1 MIMLI
6 FLVLFS
12 PYGHAGISIAS
23 EGNFKEELDISVEE
37 KPSQDEVI
45 LELITS
51 YSKVTSIEVVL
62 PTASRFEEKR
72 TLEINPASE
81 TVFNHENNSL
91 KIKKKEEGSISER
104 LVLSDLDE
112 GENTLEIRGYFE
124 DGTSETFDFA
134 FFVEERST
142 DKNDQSN
149 ELDEHTLEQLGPD
162 DSSSDEESSETDSDG
177 DNSDKVSDVTG
188 KEFSPTI
195 SEENSEQ
202 QSETKQYEETDSE
215 GEKPD
220 EAKDEVLEE
229 ESSSTKSEEDSKQQ
243 AEINQHD
250 EEESN
255 EDQDEPIFT
264 PMVGNLNVDI
274 DISPLNT
281 NVLAGNDAAY
291 KLVFKT
297 TGSITEYTNATITID
312 LPLSNEVK
320 FNQSLSDLR
329 IAGVEPTFD
338 SDNNQ
343 LVYQFDTLQAGQTYE
358 NIIKLTT
365 TNGLIANG
373 TELDVQASFEADQ
386 FDEVQ
391 DTATVVVDASTTI
404 SASKRYTEARGNDR
418 NIPIPNAQT
427 VWVMNVD
434 IPKNSTG
441 QNYLEPGSQITVVD
455 TLPNGLSYHS
465 MVDGPEPEQSGNVLT
480 WTFEAPSIEEQEAA
494 EDTLF
499 NTDLK
504 VVLRVGNNTVDQ
516 TLTNNVDVTAQFIGN
531 ENENTA
537 NANHSVTIADSDR
550 ATGEIR
556 GNVFIPGHIGP
567 IDDRGNIGSNTN
579 RDPNPLVYDD
589 ALLAFYHNISPLH
602 ESNEGDFRAY
612 TTVMEI
618 DENLVFK
625 EMRTG
630 GTAARFIYR
639 PTNQFPDGVPFVDPP
654 RFNIEADV
662 NGERLVLIENADIG
676 RIYSRSDLGIEA
688 DARVSAIYLNFTHAP
703 SGMGGA
709 HPTYYFEVEPG
720 YVGSV
725 TNEFDVFGIG
735 GQGTR
740 FGKDTNGRHYGSN
753 TIATPRSA
761 QIAPRPTNQPP
772 IATVDVELTN
782 HQGSYVDFGD
792 NRMRVNLN
800 TENSSTIAMSEPLEA
815 MVLLPPGVTISE
827 VPEAEFIDADG
838 RASGG
843 SHDIVSNNYNDT
855 GRQLVKFSWT
865 DRLLRPGNNV
875 ASEINILINEGA
887 ANVLTF
893 DVYGFSGDEVLT
905 VPSVDNPGITDTVLQ
920 TDSED
925 LNGNGTVDQLRLK
938 SGNEYYISGQ
948 YNIQTEKLV
957 RGELDDEFT
966 TFGRTV
972 PGGAIDYQLTLTNT
986 TGSTISTMTLMDV
999 LPSIGDLGITDNIDR
1014 GSQFTPQLTEAIQ
1027 LPSQW
1032 ADRVDVYYSTALTPE
1047 RDDLIRQTKYPDTTE
1062 QLSNPEGAQAPN
1074 WVLASEVDDWSSI
1087 HSFKIEL
1094 SDGVEWIDG
1103 EDIAITFS
1111 MMAPEAADV
1120 DSSVFD
1126 KTVNPTQRAAWNSFA
1141 IATDQGQP
1149 VEPARVGVYMDLDN
1163 SVQLT
1168 KQSEDGELLEGAE
1181 FTLFNEAGDE
1191 IATGLI
1197 TDENGILFIEDLLPG
1212 NYELVETQ
1220 APTGYVLDA
1229 TPIPF
1234 TIDLAVQEL
1243 IELTKENSPV
1253 PGSVELSKVGEDG
1266 ETLEGAVFSLFD
1278 SGDYELQTGLI
1289 TNEEGQ
1295 IVVED
1300 LVPGSYYF
1308 VETEAPFGYM
1318 LDDTPLP
1325 FEIDFNQEAQ
1335 VELTKENTLIPGAV
1349 ELTKEDEDG
1358 AILEGV
1364 EFELQDSDGNTIRE
1378 GLLTDDEGELF
1389 IDDLTP
1395 GSYQLVETA
1404 TLPGY
1409 ELDPTPIQFE
1419 IGLGQTTVTEVS
1431 FVNEFTPGSVG
1442 LTKVGESGDTL
1453 EGAVFSLFDSEDN
1466 ELQTGLTTNEEG
1478 RLVVEDLAPGSY
1490 YFVETE
1496 APFGY
1501 VLDDTPLAFEI
1512 DFNQEVQL
1520 ELTRENLLIPGAVE
1534 LTKVDEEGTV
1544 LEGVEFELQDAEGN
1558 VLREGLLTD
1567 EEGILFIDDLTPGS
1581 YQLVETATLPGY
1593 ELNPTPIAFEIG
1605 LGETTVGE
1613 LSFINEITPGSV
1625 SLTKVGQDGVVLEGA
1640 VFSLFDAEDNELQ
1653 TGLTTN
1659 EDGQIVVEDL
1669 APGTYY
1675 FVEIEAPFGY
1685 ELDATPLEFEIIFNQ
1700 ESQLELTKE
1709 NTVIPGAVE
1718 LTKEDEDG
1726 TVLEGVEFALQDSEG
1741 NVLQEGLLTDEDGT
1755 LFIDGLVP
1763 GNYQLVET
1771 ATLPGYVLDPTPI
1784 PFEITLGQTETVEL
1798 SFVNEFSPG
1807 SVSLT
1812 KVGETGET
1820 LEGAVFSLFDAE
1832 DNELQTG
1839 LTTDEDGTIVVGNL
1853 EPGNYYFVETEAPF
1867 GYELDDTPLEF
1878 EIVFNQ
1884 EAQLELTKE
1893 NTLIP
1898 GAIEL
1903 TKEDTDGT
1911 VLEGVE
1917 FELQDS
1923 EGNTLREGLLTN
1935 EEGKL
1940 LIDDLAPGNY
1950 QLIETA
1956 TLPGYELDPAPI
1968 VFEIGLGETT
1978 VGEFSFV
1985 NEFTP
1990 GSVGLTKVDEDGET
2004 LEGAVFSLFDAEDN
2018 ELQTGLTTDEEGRL
2032 VVEELAPGAY
2042 YFVETEAPFGYELD
2056 STPLEFEIV
2065 FNQEAQLEVTKE
2077 NVLILGSV
2085 ALAKENENGTGLE
2098 GVEFELQ
2105 DTEGNTLR
2113 EGLLTDENG
2122 VLLLDD
2128 LAPGSYQF
2136 VETATI
2142 PGYVLDPTPI
2152 SFEIEL
2158 GPTDIIELNFIN
2170 EFTLGSVGLTK
2181 VDEEG
2186 ETLEE
2191 AVFSLFDAED
2201 NELETGLTT
2210 NEEGRLVVEDLAP
2223 GTYYFV
2229 ETEAPFGYE
2238 LDSTPLE
2245 FEIVFN
2251 QEAQLELTKENT
2263 LIPGAIELTKENEDG
2278 TVIEGVEFELQDSE
2292 GITLREGLLTNEDGK
2307 LLIDD
2312 LDPGNYQLVETAT
2325 LPGYELDPTPIPIE
2339 IGLGETTI
2347 TKVSFINEFTQGSV
2361 ALTKVDEEG
2370 ETLEGAVFTLYDAE
2384 DNELQTGLTT
2394 DEEGRLIVE
2403 GLALGTYYFVET
2415 EAPVGYELDN
2425 TPLEFEIVF
2434 NQEAQL
2440 EVIKEN
2446 SASPGAVELTKV
2458 NEDGETLEGAIF
2470 TLSDSED
2477 NELQTGLTTDEE
2489 GKLVVNDLAPG
2500 SYYFVETEAPFGY
2513 QLDQTPITFEVEF
2526 NQQEVV
2532 EIEVVNELILGH
2544 VTIIKVDSET
2554 DATLQ
2559 GAEFEIR
2566 DNEDQV
2572 VETVTTNDLGLVD
2585 IQDLTPGDYRL
2596 IETKA
2601 PEGYQ
2606 QLVEAI
2612 EFTVQVGME
2621 ETLEI
2626 FVQNMKLPPTEP
2638 PPTATEPPAP
2648 PETSDTPPTSGS
2660 TEDVPKTLPQT
2671 GEEWFRY
2678 LLIAGSLL
2686 IIIGSL
2692 LIVINRRKASIT

>member
-1 MIMLI
+1 MRVQRERIRKVFIFILI
-6 FLVLFS
+6 FLFLIT
-12 PYGHAGISIAS
+12 PYGQVYVSEATAKELQKEIILSVEGTPSHEQVILIIESEYSELEYLEIKLNQKIQYDENKTKELEHLNGISYDNNILNIRNYNKSLS
-23 EGNFKEELDISVEE
+23 EK
-37 KPSQDEVI
+37 
-45 LELITS
+45 
-51 YSKVTSIEVVL
+51 VVL
-62 PTASRFEEKR
+62 TNLDSGENVIQVIGYLSNGESEIIDYVIKIDSNEDTSKEAEDDELNNNDKFEVAKEGDEEDRFLKQEEASLPHNE
-72 TLEINPASE
+72 A
-81 TVFNHENNSL
+81 NSL
-91 KIKKKEEGSISER
+91 LQEET
-104 LVLSDLDE
+104 
-112 GENTLEIRGYFE
+112 N
-124 DGTSETFDFA
+124 
-134 FFVEERST
+134 
-142 DKNDQSN
+142 
-149 ELDEHTLEQLGPD
+149 
-162 DSSSDEESSETDSDG
+162 
-177 DNSDKVSDVTG
+177 
-188 KEFSPTI
+188 
-195 SEENSEQ
+195 
-202 QSETKQYEETDSE
+202 QYEEETIE
-215 GEKPD
+215 
-220 EAKDEVLEE
+220 
-229 ESSSTKSEEDSKQQ
+229 
-243 AEINQHD
+243 NQD
-250 EEESN
+250 
-255 EDQDEPIFT
+255 DLIFT

-274 DISPLNT
+274 DISPLNA

-297 TGSITEYTNATITID
+297 TGSITEYTNATITVD
-312 LPLSNEVK
+312 LPLSNEVG
-320 FNQSLSDLR
+320 FNQSLSELH

-338 SDNNQ
+338 AETNQ
-343 LVYQFDTLQAGQTYE
+343 LVYQFDALQAGQTYE

-373 TELDVQASFEADQ
+373 TELEVQASFEAEQ
-386 FDEVQ
+386 FDTVQ
-391 DTATVVVDASTTI
+391 DLATVVIDASTSI

-427 VWVMNVD
+427 VWEMKVD
-434 IPKNSTG
+434 IPKNSIG

-465 MVDGPEPEQSGNVLT
+465 MVEGPEPERNGNILT

-499 NTDLK
+499 NTELE
-504 VVLRVGNNTVDQ
+504 VVLTVGNNTVDQ
-516 TLTNNVDVTAQFIGN
+516 TLINNVDVTAQFIGD
-531 ENENTA
+531 ENENTT

-556 GNVFIPGHIGP
+556 GNVFVPSHFGP
-567 IDDRGNIGSNTN
+567 RDDRGNRGPNDN
-579 RDPNPLVYDD
+579 KDPNPIVYDD
-589 ALLAFYHNISPLH
+589 AWLGFAHNISPLH
-602 ESNEGDFRAY
+602 ESNEGDFRNY
-612 TTVMEI
+612 TTAMNI
-618 DENLVFK
+618 DENLIFK
-625 EMRTG
+625 EVRTSG
-630 GTAARFIYR
+630 SFIYR
-639 PTNQFPDGVPFVDPP
+639 PTNQFPPGVPFQDPP
-654 RFNIEADV
+654 RFNIEADID
-662 NGERLVLIENADIG
+662 GERVVLIENAEV
-676 RIYSRSDLGIEA
+676 RQTYSRADLGIGE

-703 SGMGGA
+703 SGMGGVNA
-709 HPTYYFEVEPG
+709 QYFFEPNPG
-720 YVGSV
+720 YVGNV
-725 TNEFDVFGIG
+725 TNVFDVFGTG
-735 GQGTR
+735 GNGTV
-740 FGKDTNGRHYGSN
+740 FGNNTNGRQYGTVGFFN
-753 TIATPRSA
+753 NVAGPRSA
-761 QIAPRPTNQPP
+761 QIAPRPTNQSP

-800 TENSSTIAMSEPLEA
+800 TENSSTLAMSEPLEA
-815 MVLLPPGVTISE
+815 MVLLPPGVTISDD
-827 VPEAEFIDADG
+827 PDAGFTDADG
-838 RASGG
+838 RASNG
-843 SHDIVSNNYNDT
+843 SHEIVSNNYNDT
-855 GRQLVKFSWT
+855 GRQLVTFNWT

-875 ASEINILINEGA
+875 ASEINIQINGGA

-893 DVYGFSGDEVLT
+893 DVYGFSGDESLT
-905 VPSVDNPGITDTVLQ
+905 VPSVDNPGQTDTVLQ

-925 LNGNGTVDQLRLK
+925 LNENGNTEQPRLK
-938 SGNEYYISGQ
+938 SGNEYYMSGQ

-957 RGELDDEFT
+957 RGELDDAFT

-972 PGGAIDYQLTLTNT
+972 PGGGIDYQLTLTNT

-1014 GSQFTPQLTEAIQ
+1014 GSQFTPQLAEAIQ

-1032 ADRVDVYYSTALTPE
+1032 TDRVDVYYSTALTPE
-1047 RDDLIRQTKYPDTTE
+1047 RDDLIRHTNYPDTTE
-1062 QLSNPEGAQAPN
+1062 QLSNPEGVQAPN

-1094 SDGVEWIDG
+1094 SEGVEWIDG
-1103 EDIAITFS
+1103 EDIAIAFS
-1111 MMAPEAADV
+1111 MIAPEAADV
-1120 DSSVFD
+1120 ELSVLD

-1168 KQSEDGELLEGAE
+1168 KQSEDGELLEGAV
-1181 FTLFNEAGDE
+1181 FTLFNEAGE
-1191 IATGLI
+1191 EVATGLT

-1220 APTGYVLDA
+1220 APAGYVLDA

-1234 TIDLAVQEL
+1234 IIDLAVQQL

-1278 SGDYELQTGLI
+1278 SDDNELQTGLT
-1289 TNEEGQ
+1289 TNEEGLL
-1295 IVVED
+1295 VVED
-1300 LVPGSYYF
+1300 LVPGNYYF
-1308 VETEAPFGYM
+1308 VETEAPFGYV

-1325 FEIDFNQEAQ
+1325 FDIVFNQEAQ
-1335 VELTKENTLIPGAV
+1335 VEVTKENTLIPGAV

-1358 AILEGV
+1358 TILEGV
-1364 EFELQDSDGNTIRE
+1364 EFELQDRDGGNTIRE
-1378 GLLTDDEGELF
+1378 GLLTDEEGKLF
-1389 IDDLTP
+1389 INDLTP

-1409 ELDPTPIQFE
+1409 ELDPTPIPFE

-1478 RLVVEDLAPGSY
+1478 RLVVEELAPGSY

-1501 VLDDTPLAFEI
+1501 VLDDTPLAFDI

-1534 LTKVDEEGTV
+1534 LTKVDEEGV
-1544 LEGVEFELQDAEGN
+1544 LLEGVEFELQDRDGN

-1593 ELNPTPIAFEIG
+1593 ELNPTPIPFEIG

-1613 LSFINEITPGSV
+1613 LSFINEFTPGSV
-1625 SLTKVGQDGVVLEGA
+1625 SLTKVGQDEVLLEGA
-1640 VFSLFDAEDNELQ
+1640 AFSLFDAEDNELQ

-1659 EDGQIVVEDL
+1659 EDGQLVVEDL

-1675 FVEIEAPFGY
+1675 FVETEAPFGY
-1685 ELDATPLEFEIIFNQ
+1685 ELDDTPLEFEIIFNQ
-1700 ESQLELTKE
+1700 DSQLELTKE

-1718 LTKEDEDG
+1718 LTKEDEEG
-1726 TVLEGVEFALQDSEG
+1726 TFLEGVEFELQDSEG
-1741 NVLQEGLLTDEDGT
+1741 NTLREALLTDEEGK
-1755 LFIDGLVP
+1755 LLIDELVP
-1763 GNYQLVET
+1763 GSYQLVET
-1771 ATLPGYVLDPTPI
+1771 ATLPGYELNPTPI

-1807 SVSLT
+1807 SVGLT

-1839 LTTDEDGTIVVGNL
+1839 LTTDEDGRIVVENL
-1853 EPGNYYFVETEAPF
+1853 EPGSYYFVETEAPF

-1884 EAQLELTKE
+1884 EEQLELTKE

-1903 TKEDTDGT
+1903 TKEDEDGT

-1956 TLPGYELDPAPI
+1956 TLPGYELDPTPI

-1978 VGEFSFV
+1978 VGEISFV

-1990 GSVGLTKVDEDGET
+1990 GSVGLTKVDEEGET

-2018 ELQTGLTTDEEGRL
+2018 ELETGLTTNEEGRL
-2032 VVEELAPGAY
+2032 VLEDLAPGNY

-2085 ALAKENENGTGLE
+2085 VLTKVNENGTSLE

-2158 GPTDIIELNFIN
+2158 GPTDIIELNFVN
-2170 EFTLGSVGLTK
+2170 EYTLGSVGLTK

-2186 ETLEE
+2186 ETLEG

-2201 NELETGLTT
+2201 NELQTGLTI
-2210 NEEGRLVVEDLAP
+2210 NEEGRLVVEELAP

-2229 ETEAPFGYE
+2229 ETEAPFGYK

-2245 FEIVFN
+2245 FDIVFN
-2251 QEAQLELTKENT
+2251 QEAQLEVIKENSA
-2263 LIPGAIELTKENEDG
+2263 ISGA
-2278 TVIEGVEFELQDSE
+2278 VE
-2292 GITLREGLLTNEDGK
+2292 
-2307 LLIDD
+2307 
-2312 LDPGNYQLVETAT
+2312 
-2325 LPGYELDPTPIPIE
+2325 
-2339 IGLGETTI
+2339 
-2347 TKVSFINEFTQGSV
+2347 
-2361 ALTKVDEEG
+2361 LTKVDEEG
-2370 ETLEGAVFTLYDAE
+2370 ETLEGAVFTLY
-2384 DNELQTGLTT
+2384 
-2394 DEEGRLIVE
+2394 
-2403 GLALGTYYFVET
+2403 
-2415 EAPVGYELDN
+2415 
-2425 TPLEFEIVF
+2425 
-2434 NQEAQL
+2434 
-2440 EVIKEN
+2440 
-2446 SASPGAVELTKV
+2446 
-2458 NEDGETLEGAIF
+2458 
-2470 TLSDSED
+2470 DSED

-2489 GKLVVNDLAPG
+2489 GKLVVNDLSPG

-2513 QLDQTPITFEVEF
+2513 QIDETPRLFEVEF
-2526 NQQEVV
+2526 NQREVV
-2532 EIEVVNELILGH
+2532 MIEVVNELILGH

-2554 DATLQ
+2554 DVTLQ

-2566 DNEDQV
+2566 DGNDQV
-2572 VETVTTNDLGLVD
+2572 VETVTTNDLGLADV
-2585 IQDLTPGDYRL
+2585 QDLTPGDYQL
-2596 IETKA
+2596 FETKA

-2621 ETLEI
+2621 ETLEL
-2626 FVQNMKLPPTEP
+2626 FVQNTKLPPGESTPP
-2638 PPTATEPPAP
+2638 PPTETPDPPTTPAP
-2648 PETSDTPPTSGS
+2648 SDTPPTSGS
-2660 TEDVPKTLPQT
+2660 SDDVPKTLPQT

-2686 IIIGSL
+2686 IIVGSL
-2692 LIVINRRKASIT
+2692 LIVFNRRKVTMA

>member
-1 MIMLI
+1 MRVQRDRIRKVFIFILI
-6 FLVLFS
+6 FLILIT
-12 PYGHAGISIAS
+12 PYGQVYVSEATAKELQKEIILSVEGTPSQEQVILIVESEYSELEYLEIKLNQKIQYDENKTKELDHLNGISY
-23 EGNFKEELDISVEE
+23 NFDDNI
-37 KPSQDEVI
+37 
-45 LELITS
+45 
-51 YSKVTSIEVVL
+51 
-62 PTASRFEEKR
+62 
-72 TLEINPASE
+72 
-81 TVFNHENNSL
+81 L
-91 KIKKKEEGSISER
+91 KILKNKDEFLSEKVFLTNLDSGENVIQVIGYLSDGETEMIDYVINIESTEEPSKEGEDDELVNNGKFEVAKESDEEDKFLKKEEDSLPHKEASS
-104 LVLSDLDE
+104 LLQK
-112 GENTLEIRGYFE
+112 
-124 DGTSETFDFA
+124 ET
-134 FFVEERST
+134 
-142 DKNDQSN
+142 
-149 ELDEHTLEQLGPD
+149 
-162 DSSSDEESSETDSDG
+162 
-177 DNSDKVSDVTG
+177 
-188 KEFSPTI
+188 
-195 SEENSEQ
+195 
-202 QSETKQYEETDSE
+202 
-215 GEKPD
+215 
-220 EAKDEVLEE
+220 
-229 ESSSTKSEEDSKQQ
+229 
-243 AEINQHD
+243 NQH
-250 EEESN
+250 EESN
-255 EDQDEPIFT
+255 ENEDELIFT
-264 PMVGNLNVDI
+264 PMVGDLNVDI
-274 DISPLNT
+274 DISPLNA

-297 TGSITEYTNATITID
+297 TGAITEYNNAIITVD
-312 LPLSNEVK
+312 LPISNEVG
-320 FNQSLSDLR
+320 FEQSLSELR

-338 SDNNQ
+338 VETNQ

-373 TELDVQASFEADQ
+373 TGLEVQASFEADQ

-427 VWVMNVD
+427 IWVMNVD

-465 MVDGPEPEQSGNVLT
+465 MVDGPEPERNGNVLT
-480 WTFEAPSIEEQEAA
+480 WTFEAPSIEDQEAA
-494 EDTLF
+494 EETLF
-499 NTDLK
+499 NTELEI
-504 VVLRVGNNTVDQ
+504 VLRVGNNTVDQ
-516 TLTNNVDVTAQFIGN
+516 TLTNNVDVTAQFIGDDN
-531 ENENTA
+531 ENSV

-556 GNVFIPGHIGP
+556 GSVFIPGHIGP

-612 TTVMEI
+612 TTVMKI

-625 EMRTG
+625 EIRTG

-639 PTNQFPDGVPFVDPP
+639 PTNQFPEGVPFVDPP

-688 DARVSAIYLNFTHAP
+688 DARVGAIYLDFTHAP

-735 GQGTR
+735 GAGTR
-740 FGKDTNGRHYGSN
+740 FGEGTGGRHYGSN
-753 TIATPRSA
+753 TIAIPRSA

-792 NRMRVNLN
+792 NRMRVNFT
-800 TENSSTIAMSEPLEA
+800 TENSSTLAMSEPLEA
-815 MVLLPPGVTISE
+815 MVLLPPGVTLSDD
-827 VPEAEFIDADG
+827 PEAEFINADG

-843 SHDIVSNNYNDT
+843 SHDIVSDNYNDT

-865 DRLLRPGNNV
+865 DRLLRPGNNI
-875 ASEINILINEGA
+875 ASEINIQINEGT

-893 DVYGFSGDEVLT
+893 DVYGFSGDETLT
-905 VPSVDNPGITDTVLQ
+905 VPSVDNPGQTDTVLQ

-925 LNGNGTVDQLRLK
+925 LNENGNTDQPRLK
-938 SGNEYYISGQ
+938 SGNEYYMSGQ

-957 RGELDDEFT
+957 RGELDESFT

-1032 ADRVDVYYSTALTPE
+1032 TERVDVYYSTALTPE
-1047 RDDLIRQTKYPDTTE
+1047 RDDLIRHTNYPDTTE

-1094 SDGVEWIDG
+1094 SEGVEWIDG
-1103 EDIAITFS
+1103 EDIAIAFS
-1111 MMAPEAADV
+1111 MIAPEAADV
-1120 DSSVFD
+1120 DSSVLD
-1126 KTVNPTQRAAWNSFA
+1126 KTVNPTQRAVWNSFA

-1168 KQSEDGELLEGAE
+1168 KQSEDGELLEGAV

-1191 IATGLI
+1191 VATGLT

-1234 TIDLAVQEL
+1234 TIELAVQEL
-1243 IELTKENSPV
+1243 IELTKENSPM
-1253 PGSVELSKVGEDG
+1253 PGSVELSKVGENG

-1278 SGDYELQTGLI
+1278 SDDNELQTGLT

-1308 VETEAPFGYM
+1308 VETEAPFGYV
-1318 LDDTPLP
+1318 LDDSPLP
-1325 FEIDFNQEAQ
+1325 FEIVFNQEAQ
-1335 VELTKENTLIPGAV
+1335 VEVTKENTLIPGAV

-1358 AILEGV
+1358 TILEGV
-1364 EFELQDSDGNTIRE
+1364 EFELQDRDGNTIRE
-1378 GLLTDDEGELF
+1378 GLLTDEEGKLF

-1409 ELDPTPIQFE
+1409 ELDPTPILFE

-1431 FVNEFTPGSVG
+1431 FVNQFTPGSVG

-1453 EGAVFSLFDSEDN
+1453 EGAAFSLFDAEDN
-1466 ELQTGLTTNEEG
+1466 ELQTGLTTNEDG
-1478 RLVVEDLAPGSY
+1478 RLVVEELAPGSY

-1512 DFNQEVQL
+1512 DFNQEAQL

-1534 LTKVDEEGTV
+1534 LTKVDEEGV
-1544 LEGVEFELQDAEGN
+1544 LLEGVEFELQDRDGN
-1558 VLREGLLTD
+1558 VLREDLFTD
-1567 EEGILFIDDLTPGS
+1567 EEGKLFIDDLPPGS

-1593 ELNPTPIAFEIG
+1593 ELNPTPIPFEIG

-1613 LSFINEITPGSV
+1613 LSFINEFTPGSV
-1625 SLTKVGQDGVVLEGA
+1625 SLTKVGQDEVLLEGA
-1640 VFSLFDAEDNELQ
+1640 AFSLFDAEDNELQ

-1659 EDGQIVVEDL
+1659 EDGQLVVEDL

-1675 FVEIEAPFGY
+1675 FVETEAPFGY
-1685 ELDATPLEFEIIFNQ
+1685 ELDDTPLQFEIIFNQ
-1700 ESQLELTKE
+1700 DSQLELTKE
-1709 NTVIPGAVE
+1709 NTVIPGSVE
-1718 LTKEDEDG
+1718 LTKEDEEG
-1726 TVLEGVEFALQDSEG
+1726 TLLEGVEFALQDSEG
-1741 NVLQEGLLTDEDGT
+1741 NVLQEGLLTDEDGK
-1755 LFIDGLVP
+1755 LLIDELVP
-1763 GNYQLVET
+1763 GSYQLVET
-1771 ATLPGYVLDPTPI
+1771 ATLPGYELNPTPI
-1784 PFEITLGQTETVEL
+1784 PFEITLGQTETVER

-1807 SVSLT
+1807 SVGLT
-1812 KVGETGET
+1812 KVGETDET

-1839 LTTDEDGTIVVGNL
+1839 LTTDEDGRIVVENL
-1853 EPGNYYFVETEAPF
+1853 EPGSYYFVETEAPF

-1884 EAQLELTKE
+1884 EEQLELTKE

-1898 GAIEL
+1898 GAVEL
-1903 TKEDTDGT
+1903 TKEDEDGT

-1956 TLPGYELDPAPI
+1956 TLPGYELDPTPI

-1978 VGEFSFV
+1978 VGELRVV

-1990 GSVGLTKVDEDGET
+1990 GSIGLTKVDQEGET

-2018 ELQTGLTTDEEGRL
+2018 EQETGLTTGEDGRL
-2032 VVEELAPGAY
+2032 VVEGLAPGNY

-2056 STPLEFEIV
+2056 SIPLEFEIV

-2077 NVLILGSV
+2077 NILILGSV
-2085 ALAKENENGTGLE
+2085 ALTKVNENGTGLE

-2122 VLLLDD
+2122 VLLLED
-2128 LAPGSYQF
+2128 LAPGSYQL

-2142 PGYVLDPTPI
+2142 AGYVLDPTPI
-2152 SFEIEL
+2152 PFDITLGQTEIVERSFV
-2158 GPTDIIELNFIN
+2158 N
-2170 EFTLGSVGLTK
+2170 EFSPGSVGLTK
-2181 VDEEG
+2181 VGETG
-2186 ETLEE
+2186 ETLEG

-2201 NELETGLTT
+2201 NELQTELTT
-2210 NEEGRLVVEDLAP
+2210 DEDGRIVVENLEP
-2223 GTYYFV
+2223 GIYYFV

-2245 FEIVFN
+2245 FEVVFN

-2263 LIPGAIELTKENEDG
+2263 LIPGAIELTKEDEDG

-2292 GITLREGLLTNEDGK
+2292 GNTLREGLLTNEEGK

-2312 LDPGNYQLVETAT
+2312 LAPGSYQLVETAT
-2325 LPGYELDPTPIPIE
+2325 LPGYQLDPTPIPFE

-2347 TKVSFINEFTQGSV
+2347 GELSFVNEFTPGTV
-2361 ALTKVDEEG
+2361 ELTKVDEEG
-2370 ETLEGAVFTLYDAE
+2370 EALEGAVFTLYDAE

-2394 DEEGRLIVE
+2394 DEEGRLVLE
-2403 GLALGTYYFVET
+2403 ELALGSYYFVET

-2434 NQEAQL
+2434 NQESQL

-2458 NEDGETLEGAIF
+2458 NENGDTLEGAIF
-2470 TLSDSED
+2470 TLYDSEGT
-2477 NELQTGLTTDEE
+2477 ELQTGLATDEE
-2489 GKLVVNDLAPG
+2489 GKLVVNNLAPG

-2513 QLDQTPITFEVEF
+2513 KLDQTPITFEIEF

-2532 EIEVVNELILGH
+2532 MIEAVNDLILGH

-2554 DATLQ
+2554 DVTLQ

-2566 DNEDQV
+2566 DGNNQV
-2572 VETVTTNDLGLVD
+2572 VETVTTNDLGLADV
-2585 IQDLTPGDYRL
+2585 QDLTPGDYQL
-2596 IETKA
+2596 FETKA

-2606 QLVEAI
+2606 QLVEVI

-2621 ETLEI
+2621 ETLEL
-2626 FVQNMKLPPTEP
+2626 FVQNTKLPPGESTP
-2638 PPTATEPPAP
+2638 PPTETPDPPTTPAP
-2648 PETSDTPPTSGS
+2648 PESSDTPPTSGS
-2660 TEDVPKTLPQT
+2660 SDDVPKTLPQT

-2686 IIIGSL
+2686 IIVGSL
-2692 LIVINRRKASIT
+2692 LIVFNRRKVTMA

>member
-1 MIMLI
+1 MRRQKGAKKSFIVILI
-6 FLVLFS
+6 FLILFS
-12 PYGHAGISIAS
+12 PYGQIGLTQAS
-23 EGNFKEELDISVEE
+23 EREFNEEVDISVKGVPTEEQVILNVETTYSNLVNLEFILPDGIKYDEESTKALKSDSTMIYNNEGNSLNILKEELSPLSATIILTGFHVGENSLEVRGHLNDGSTKSLDYFVTVESDRSDADEGLNESGTEENEENHSGQSDANRSGDDEGVEE
-37 KPSQDEVI
+37 ANPESDKSEESSD
-45 LELITS
+45 
-51 YSKVTSIEVVL
+51 VTSE
-62 PTASRFEEKR
+62 
-72 TLEINPASE
+72 
-81 TVFNHENNSL
+81 
-91 KIKKKEEGSISER
+91 
-104 LVLSDLDE
+104 
-112 GENTLEIRGYFE
+112 
-124 DGTSETFDFA
+124 
-134 FFVEERST
+134 
-142 DKNDQSN
+142 
-149 ELDEHTLEQLGPD
+149 
-162 DSSSDEESSETDSDG
+162 DSSS
-177 DNSDKVSDVTG
+177 
-188 KEFSPTI
+188 
-195 SEENSEQ
+195 
-202 QSETKQYEETDSE
+202 
-215 GEKPD
+215 
-220 EAKDEVLEE
+220 EE
-229 ESSSTKSEEDSKQQ
+229 EEEDSKQQ
-243 AEINQHD
+243 EETNQGED
-250 EEESN
+250 GN
-255 EDQDEPIFT
+255 DDQDEPIFK
-264 PMVGNLNVDI
+264 PMVGDLNVDI
-274 DISPLNT
+274 DISPLNA

-297 TGSITEYTNATITID
+297 TGSVTEYTNAIITVD
-312 LPLSNEVK
+312 LPLSSEVN
-320 FNQSLSDLR
+320 FNQSLSELR
-329 IAGVEPTFD
+329 IAGVEPTFN
-338 SDNNQ
+338 SESSQ
-343 LVYQFDTLQAGQTYE
+343 LIYQFDTLQAGQTYE
-358 NIIKLTT
+358 NVIKLQT
-365 TNGLIANG
+365 TNGLIASG
-373 TELDVQASFEADQ
+373 TELDVQASFVADQ
-386 FDEVQ
+386 FEPVQ
-391 DTATVVVDASTTI
+391 DLAIVVIDASTTI

-418 NIPIPNAQT
+418 NIPIPNSQT
-427 VWVMNVD
+427 VWEMNVD
-434 IPKNSTG
+434 IPKNNIG

-455 TLPNGLSYHS
+455 TLPNGLSYQS
-465 MVDGPEPEQSGNVLT
+465 TITGPEPEQNGNTLV
-480 WTFEAPSIEEQEAA
+480 WTFEAPSVEEQEAA
-494 EDTLF
+494 EGTLF
-499 NTDLK
+499 NTELE
-504 VVLRVGNNTVDQ
+504 VVLTVGGNTVDQ
-516 TLTNNVDVTAQFIGN
+516 TLTNNVDVSATFIGEDN
-531 ENENTA
+531 ENSV
-537 NANHSVTIADSDR
+537 NANHSVTIADSDK

-556 GNVFIPGHIGP
+556 GSVFIPGHIGP

-612 TTVMEI
+612 TTVMNI
-618 DENLVFK
+618 DEHLVFK

-676 RIYSRSDLGIEA
+676 RIYSRSDLGIDT

-735 GQGTR
+735 GEGTR
-740 FGKDTNGRHYGSN
+740 FGKGTGGRHYGSN

-761 QIAPRPTNQPP
+761 QIAPRPTDQPP

-800 TENSSTIAMSEPLEA
+800 TENSSTLAMSEPLEA
-815 MVLLPPGVTISE
+815 MVLLPPGITISDD
-827 VPEAEFIDADG
+827 PDAEFIDADG

-843 SHDIVSNNYNDT
+843 SHDIVTDNYNDT
-855 GRQLVKFSWT
+855 GRQLVKFNWT

-875 ASEINILINEGA
+875 TSEINVQINEGA

-893 DVYGFSGDEVLT
+893 DVYGFSGDETLT
-905 VPSVDNPGITDTVLQ
+905 VPSVDNPGHTDTVLQ

-925 LNGNGTVDQLRLK
+925 LNENGNTDQPRLK

-972 PGGAIDYQLTLTNT
+972 PGGVIDYQLTLTNT

-1032 ADRVDVYYSTALTPE
+1032 TDRVDVYYSTALTPE
-1047 RDDLIRQTKYPDTTE
+1047 RDDLIRHTNYPDTTE

-1074 WVLASEVDDWSSI
+1074 WVLGSEVDDWSSI

-1094 SDGVEWIDG
+1094 SEGVEWIDG
-1103 EDIAITFS
+1103 EDIAIAFS

-1120 DSSVFD
+1120 DSSVLD

-1168 KQSEDGELLEGAE
+1168 KQSEDGELLEGAV
-1181 FTLFNEAGDE
+1181 FTLFNEAGE
-1191 IATGLI
+1191 EVATGLT

-1220 APTGYVLDA
+1220 APVGYVLDA

-1243 IELTKENSPV
+1243 IELTKENRPV

-1266 ETLEGAVFSLFD
+1266 ETLEGAVFSLFNSD
-1278 SGDYELQTGLI
+1278 DNELQTGLT
-1289 TNEEGQ
+1289 TNEEGLL
-1295 IVVED
+1295 VVED

-1308 VETEAPFGYM
+1308 VETEAPFGYV

-1325 FEIDFNQEAQ
+1325 FDIVFNQEAQ
-1335 VELTKENTLIPGAV
+1335 VEVTKENTLIPGAV

-1358 AILEGV
+1358 TILEGV
-1364 EFELQDSDGNTIRE
+1364 EFELQDRDGNTIRE
-1378 GLLTDDEGELF
+1378 GLLTDEEGKLF

-1478 RLVVEDLAPGSY
+1478 RLVVEELAPGSY

-1512 DFNQEVQL
+1512 DFNQEAQL

-1534 LTKVDEEGTV
+1534 LTKVDEEGV
-1544 LEGVEFELQDAEGN
+1544 LLEGVEFELQDSDGT

-1593 ELNPTPIAFEIG
+1593 ELNPTPIPFEIG

-1613 LSFINEITPGSV
+1613 LSFINEFTPGSV
-1625 SLTKVGQDGVVLEGA
+1625 SLTKVGQDEVLLEGA

-1659 EDGQIVVEDL
+1659 EDGQLVVEDL
-1669 APGTYY
+1669 VPGTYY
-1675 FVEIEAPFGY
+1675 FVETEAPFGY
-1685 ELDATPLEFEIIFNQ
+1685 ELDDTPLEFEIIFNQ

-1741 NVLQEGLLTDEDGT
+1741 NVLQEGLLTDEEGT

-1771 ATLPGYVLDPTPI
+1771 ATIPGYVLDPTPI

-1807 SVSLT
+1807 SVGLT
-1812 KVGETGET
+1812 KVGESGET

-1839 LTTDEDGTIVVGNL
+1839 LTTDEDGRIVVENL
-1853 EPGNYYFVETEAPF
+1853 EPGSYYFVETEAPF

-1903 TKEDTDGT
+1903 TKEDEDGT

-1956 TLPGYELDPAPI
+1956 TLPGYELDPTPI

-1978 VGEFSFV
+1978 VGELRFV

-1990 GSVGLTKVDEDGET
+1990 GSVGLTKVDQEGET
-2004 LEGAVFSLFDAEDN
+2004 LQGAVFSLFDAEDN
-2018 ELQTGLTTDEEGRL
+2018 ELETGLTVDEEGRL
-2032 VVEELAPGAY
+2032 VVEGLALGSY

-2056 STPLEFEIV
+2056 STPLQFEIV

-2085 ALAKENENGTGLE
+2085 ALTKVNENGTGLE

-2122 VLLLDD
+2122 MLLLDD
-2128 LAPGSYQF
+2128 LAPGGYQF

-2152 SFEIEL
+2152 SFEVEL
-2158 GPTDIIELNFIN
+2158 GPTDIIELNFAN

-2186 ETLEE
+2186 ETLEG

-2201 NELETGLTT
+2201 NELQTGLTT
-2210 NEEGRLVVEDLAP
+2210 DEEGRLIVEDLAP
-2223 GTYYFV
+2223 GIYYFV

-2263 LIPGAIELTKENEDG
+2263 LIPGAIELTKEDEDG
-2278 TVIEGVEFELQDSE
+2278 TVLEGVEFELQDSE
-2292 GITLREGLLTNEDGK
+2292 GNTLREGLLTNEEGK

-2312 LDPGNYQLVETAT
+2312 LEPGSYQLVETAT
-2325 LPGYELDPTPIPIE
+2325 LPGYQLDPTPISFE
-2339 IGLGETTI
+2339 IGLGQTSI
-2347 TKVSFINEFTQGSV
+2347 TEVSFINEFTFGSV

-2370 ETLEGAVFTLYDAE
+2370 DTLEGAVFTLYDAE
-2384 DNELQTGLTT
+2384 DNELQTSLTT
-2394 DEEGRLIVE
+2394 DGEGRLVVE
-2403 GLALGTYYFVET
+2403 ELALGSYYFVET
-2415 EAPVGYELDN
+2415 EAPEGYELDN

-2440 EVIKEN
+2440 EVMKEN

-2458 NEDGETLEGAIF
+2458 DEEGETLEGAVF
-2470 TLSDSED
+2470 TLYDSED
-2477 NELQTGLTTDEE
+2477 NELQTGLTTNEE
-2489 GKLVVNDLAPG
+2489 GKLVVNDLSPG

-2513 QLDQTPITFEVEF
+2513 QIDETPRLFKIEF

-2532 EIEVVNELILGH
+2532 KIEVVNKLILGH

-2554 DATLQ
+2554 DVTLQ

-2566 DNEDQV
+2566 DGNDQV
-2572 VETVTTNDLGLVD
+2572 VETVTTNDLGLVNV
-2585 IQDLTPGDYRL
+2585 QDLAPGDYQL

-2621 ETLEI
+2621 EILELI
-2626 FVQNMKLPPTEP
+2626 VQNTKLPPEESTPP
-2638 PPTATEPPAP
+2638 PPTETPDPPTTPAP
-2648 PETSDTPPTSGS
+2648 PELSDAPPTSGS
-2660 TEDVPKTLPQT
+2660 SEDVPKTLPQT

-2678 LLIAGSLL
+2678 LLIAGSFL
-2686 IIIGSL
+2686 IIVGSL
-2692 LIVINRRKASIT
+2692 LIVFNRRKVTMA

>member
-1 MIMLI
+1 MRKQKSFVRKSFMLLLI
-6 FLVLFS
+6 FLILFS
-12 PYGHAGISIAS
+12 PYGQAGLTQAS
-23 EGNFKEELDISVEE
+23 ERDFDEELDISVEGS
-37 KPSQDEVI
+37 PSREQVVLKVE
-45 LELITS
+45 TS
-51 YSKVTSIEVVL
+51 YSDLMNLELLLPKGVQYDAKSTKDLNSTSQVTYDDDE
-62 PTASRFEEKR
+62 
-72 TLEINPASE
+72 
-81 TVFNHENNSL
+81 NSL
-91 KIKKKEEGSISER
+91 NIPKEDTSSISEKI
-104 LVLSDLDE
+104 VLTGFDI
-112 GENTLEIRGYFE
+112 GENILQVRGHLEEGMTDR
-124 DGTSETFDFA
+124 
-134 FFVEERST
+134 VEYI
-142 DKNDQSN
+142 
-149 ELDEHTLEQLGPD
+149 
-162 DSSSDEESSETDSDG
+162 
-177 DNSDKVSDVTG
+177 VYV
-188 KEFSPTI
+188 
-195 SEENSEQ
+195 
-202 QSETKQYEETDSE
+202 
-215 GEKPD
+215 
-220 EAKDEVLEE
+220 EE
-229 ESSSTKSEEDSKQQ
+229 ESSDSLNDEIVEEDSNFDEVDESKPEQSESDGSSKDESSEEQNAESDTPESEKSDEASEGTEDESSPPNSEIESQQ
-243 AEINQHD
+243 QEESNQH
-250 EEESN
+250 EESN
-255 EDQDEPIFT
+255 ENEDELIFT
-264 PMVGNLNVDI
+264 PMVGDLNVDI

-297 TGSITEYTNATITID
+297 TGAITEYTNATITVD
-312 LPLSNEVK
+312 LPLSNEVG
-320 FNQSLSDLR
+320 FNQSLSELR

-338 SDNNQ
+338 AENNQ

-373 TELDVQASFEADQ
+373 SELEVQASFEADQ

-480 WTFEAPSIEEQEAA
+480 WTFEAPSIEDQEAA

-499 NTDLK
+499 NTELEI
-504 VVLRVGNNTVDQ
+504 VLTVGSNTVDQ
-516 TLTNNVDVTAQFIGN
+516 TLTNNIDVTAQFIGDDN
-531 ENENTA
+531 ENSV

-556 GNVFIPGHIGP
+556 GSVYVPSHLGP
-567 IDDRGNIGSNTN
+567 INDRGNVGSNTN

-602 ESNEGDFRAY
+602 ESSEGDFQSY
-612 TTVMEI
+612 TTVMNI

-639 PTNQFPDGVPFVDPP
+639 PTADFPPGVPFLDPP
-654 RFNIEADV
+654 RFNIEADIDGQSRV
-662 NGERLVLIENADIG
+662 VLIENAEIG
-676 RIYSRSDLGIEA
+676 RIYTRNDLGIEA
-688 DARVSAIYLNFTHAP
+688 NARVNAIYLNFTHAP

-720 YVGSV
+720 YVGNV
-725 TNEFDVFGIG
+725 TNEFDVYGTGANGTVFGNS
-735 GQGTR
+735 
-740 FGKDTNGRHYGSN
+740 TNGRKYGSPDFFN
-753 TIATPRSA
+753 NIGGPRSA
-761 QIAPRPTNQPP
+761 QIAPRPTDQPP

-800 TENSSTIAMSEPLEA
+800 TENSSTLAMSEPLEA
-815 MVLLPPGVTISE
+815 MVLLPPGVTISDD
-827 VPEAEFIDADG
+827 PDAGFTDADG
-838 RASGG
+838 RASDG
-843 SHDIVSNNYNDT
+843 SFEIVSDNYNDT
-855 GRQLVKFSWT
+855 GRQLVKFNWT
-865 DRLLRPGNNV
+865 DRLLRPGKNV
-875 ASEINILINEGA
+875 ASEINVQINEGA

-893 DVYGFSGDEVLT
+893 DVYGFSGDESLT
-905 VPSVDNPGITDTVLQ
+905 VPSVDNPGQTDTVLQ

-925 LNGNGTVDQLRLK
+925 LNENGNTDQPRLK
-938 SGNEYYISGQ
+938 SGNEYYMSGQ

-957 RGELDDEFT
+957 RGELDDAFT

-1032 ADRVDVYYSTALTPE
+1032 EDRVDVYYSTALTPE
-1047 RDDLIRQTKYPDTTE
+1047 RDDLTRNTNYPDTTE

-1074 WVLASEVDDWSSI
+1074 WVLASEVEDWSSI

-1103 EDIAITFS
+1103 EDIAIAFS

-1120 DSSVFD
+1120 DQSVLD
-1126 KTVNPTQRAAWNSFA
+1126 KTINPTQRAAWNSFA

-1168 KQSEDGELLEGAE
+1168 KQSEDGELLEGAV
-1181 FTLFNEAGDE
+1181 FTLFNEVGE
-1191 IATGLI
+1191 EVATGLT

-1278 SGDYELQTGLI
+1278 SDDNELQTGLT
-1289 TNEEGQ
+1289 TNEEGLL
-1295 IVVED
+1295 VVED
-1300 LVPGSYYF
+1300 LAPGSYYF
-1308 VETEAPFGYM
+1308 VETEAPFGYV

-1325 FEIDFNQEAQ
+1325 FDIVFNQEVQ
-1335 VELTKENTLIPGAV
+1335 VGVTKENTLIPGAV

-1358 AILEGV
+1358 TILEGV
-1364 EFELQDSDGNTIRE
+1364 EFELQDRDGNTVRE
-1378 GLLTDDEGELF
+1378 GLLTDDEGKLF

-1395 GSYQLVETA
+1395 GRYQLVETA

-1409 ELDPTPIQFE
+1409 ELDPTPIPFE

-1478 RLVVEDLAPGSY
+1478 RLVVEELAPGSY

-1501 VLDDTPLAFEI
+1501 ELDDTPLAFDI
-1512 DFNQEVQL
+1512 DFNQEAQL

-1544 LEGVEFELQDAEGN
+1544 LEGVEFELQDADGN

-1567 EEGILFIDDLTPGS
+1567 EEGTLFIDDLTPGS

-1593 ELNPTPIAFEIG
+1593 ELNPTPIPFEIG

-1613 LSFINEITPGSV
+1613 LSFMNEFTPGSV
-1625 SLTKVGQDGVVLEGA
+1625 SLTKVGQDEAVLEGA

-1675 FVEIEAPFGY
+1675 FVETEAPFGY

-1718 LTKEDEDG
+1718 LTKEDEG
-1726 TVLEGVEFALQDSEG
+1726 GAVLEGVEFALQDREG

-1771 ATLPGYVLDPTPI
+1771 AAIPGYVLDPTPI

-1807 SVSLT
+1807 SVGLT
-1812 KVGETGET
+1812 KVGESGET

-1839 LTTDEDGTIVVGNL
+1839 LTTDEDGRIVVENL

-1956 TLPGYELDPAPI
+1956 TLPGYELDPTPI

-1990 GSVGLTKVDEDGET
+1990 GSVGLTKVDQEGET

-2018 ELQTGLTTDEEGRL
+2018 ELETGLTINEEGRL

-2085 ALAKENENGTGLE
+2085 ALAKENENETGLE

-2128 LAPGSYQF
+2128 LEPGSYQF

-2186 ETLEE
+2186 ETLEG
-2191 AVFSLFDAED
+2191 AIFSLFDAED
-2201 NELETGLTT
+2201 NELQTGLTT
-2210 NEEGRLVVEDLAP
+2210 DEEGRLVVEELAP

-2238 LDSTPLE
+2238 LDSTPLK

-2263 LIPGAIELTKENEDG
+2263 LIPGAIELTKEDEDG

-2292 GITLREGLLTNEDGK
+2292 GNMLREGLLTNEEGK

-2312 LDPGNYQLVETAT
+2312 LEPGSYQLVETAT
-2325 LPGYELDPTPIPIE
+2325 LPGYELDPTPISFE
-2339 IGLGETTI
+2339 IGLGQTTI
-2347 TKVSFINEFTQGSV
+2347 TEVSFINEFTLGSV

-2370 ETLEGAVFTLYDAE
+2370 DTLEGAVFTLYDAE

-2394 DEEGRLIVE
+2394 DEEGRLVVE
-2403 GLALGTYYFVET
+2403 ELAIGNYYFEET

-2434 NQEAQL
+2434 NQETQL

-2446 SASPGAVELTKV
+2446 SAIPGAVELTKV
-2458 NEDGETLEGAIF
+2458 DEEGENLEGAVF
-2470 TLSDSED
+2470 TLYDSED
-2477 NELQTGLTTDEE
+2477 NELQTGLTTNEE

-2513 QLDQTPITFEVEF
+2513 QIDETPRLFEVEF

-2532 EIEVVNELILGH
+2532 MIEVVNELILGH

-2554 DATLQ
+2554 DVTLQ

-2566 DNEDQV
+2566 DGQDQV

-2585 IQDLTPGDYRL
+2585 VQDLTPGDYQL

-2612 EFTVQVGME
+2612 AFTVQVGME
-2621 ETLEI
+2621 ETLEL
-2626 FVQNMKLPPTEP
+2626 FVQNTKLPPGESTPP
-2638 PPTATEPPAP
+2638 PPTETPDPPTTPEPPEP
-2648 PETSDTPPTSGS
+2648 SDTPPTSGS
-2660 TEDVPKTLPQT
+2660 SEDVPKTLPQT

-2686 IIIGSL
+2686 IIVGSL
-2692 LIVINRRKASIT
+2692 LIVFNRRKVTMA

>member
-1 MIMLI
+1 MRKQKGNIRKGFIVMLI
-6 FLVLFS
+6 FLILFL
-12 PYGHAGISIAS
+12 PFGQVGLTEAS
-23 EGNFKEELDISVEE
+23 ERKFENELDISVEGTPTQE
-37 KPSQDEVI
+37 QVI
-45 LELITS
+45 LNVVTDYSDLNNLEL
-51 YSKVTSIEVVL
+51 VL
-62 PTASRFEEKR
+62 PKGIEYDEESTKE
-72 TLEINPASE
+72 LNSNSEITYHYE
-81 TVFNHENNSL
+81 ENRLN
-91 KIKKKEEGSISER
+91 IPKEKGSPISENII
-104 LVLSDLDE
+104 LTGFNVGDNILQV
-112 GENTLEIRGYFE
+112 RGQFE
-124 DGTSETFDFA
+124 DGGTEI
-134 FFVEERST
+134 VEFKVSVES
-142 DKNDQSN
+142 
-149 ELDEHTLEQLGPD
+149 
-162 DSSSDEESSETDSDG
+162 DSSSGNEDLEELDTEAEVEEFEKNHSDQPESDNLNEDEQLEENKSEDNYADETNGDNQEESS
-177 DNSDKVSDVTG
+177 
-188 KEFSPTI
+188 PT
-195 SEENSEQ
+195 NSETESQ
-202 QSETKQYEETDSE
+202 QQEET
-215 GEKPD
+215 
-220 EAKDEVLEE
+220 
-229 ESSSTKSEEDSKQQ
+229 
-243 AEINQHD
+243 NQH

-255 EDQDEPIFT
+255 EDQDKPIFT
-264 PMVGNLNVDI
+264 PMAGDLNVDI
-274 DISPLNT
+274 DISPLNAS
-281 NVLAGNDAAY
+281 VLAGNDAAY

-297 TGSITEYTNATITID
+297 TGSITEYTNARITID
-312 LPLSNEVK
+312 LPLSNEVT
-320 FNQSLSDLR
+320 FNQSLSELR

-338 SDNNQ
+338 SETSQ
-343 LVYQFDTLQAGQTYE
+343 LVYQFERLQAGQTYE
-358 NIIKLTT
+358 NIIKLAT
-365 TNGLIANG
+365 TNGLMANG
-373 TELDVQASFEADQ
+373 TELGVQASFEADQ
-386 FDEVQ
+386 FGEVQ
-391 DTATVVVDASTTI
+391 DTATVVIDASTTI

-418 NIPIPNAQT
+418 NLPIPNAQT
-427 VWVMNVD
+427 VWKMKVD
-434 IPKNSTG
+434 IPKNNIG

-455 TLPNGLSYHS
+455 TLPNGLTYHS
-465 MVDGPEPEQSGNVLT
+465 TITGPEPEQTGNTLT

-499 NTDLK
+499 NTELE

-531 ENENTA
+531 DNDTTV
-537 NANHSVTIADSDR
+537 NANHSVTIANSDL
-550 ATGEIR
+550 ASGEIR
-556 GNVFIPGHIGP
+556 GNVFVPGHIGP
-567 IDDRGNIGSNTN
+567 IDDKGNIGSNTN

-589 ALLAFYHNISPLH
+589 ALLAFFHNVSPLH
-602 ESNEGDFRAY
+602 ESSEGDFQAY
-612 TTVMEI
+612 TTVMNI
-618 DENLVFK
+618 DEHLVFK
-625 EMRTG
+625 EMKTG
-630 GTAARFIYR
+630 NNFVYR
-639 PTNQFPDGVPFVDPP
+639 PTNQFPPGVPFIDPP

-662 NGERLVLIENADIG
+662 DGERLVLVENASVQQTYT
-676 RIYSRSDLGIEA
+676 RADLGIEEG
-688 DARVSAIYLNFTHAP
+688 ARVSAIYLNFTYAP
-703 SGMGGA
+703 SGMSGA

-725 TNEFDVFGIG
+725 TNEFDVYGTGGDGTVFGNN
-735 GQGTR
+735 
-740 FGKDTNGRHYGSN
+740 TNGRKYGSAEFFN
-753 TIATPRSA
+753 NIAGPRSA
-761 QIAPRPTNQPP
+761 QIAPRPTDQPP

-782 HQGSYVDFGD
+782 HQGAYVDFGE

-800 TENSSTIAMSEPLEA
+800 TENSSTLAMNEPLEA
-815 MVLLPPGVTISE
+815 MVLLPPGVTISDN
-827 VPEAEFIDADG
+827 PDADFTDADG
-838 RASGG
+838 RASDG
-843 SHDIVSNNYNDT
+843 SFEIVSDNYNDT
-855 GRQLVKFSWT
+855 GRQLVKFNWT

-875 ASEINILINEGA
+875 ASEINIQINEGA

-893 DVYGFSGDEVLT
+893 DVYGFSGDEALT
-905 VPSVDNPGITDTVLQ
+905 VPSVDNPGLTDTVLQ

-925 LNGNGTVDQLRLK
+925 LNGNGNVDQPRLK
-938 SGNEYYISGQ
+938 SSNEYYMSGQ

-966 TFGRTV
+966 RFGRTV

-999 LPSIGDLGITDNIDR
+999 LPSVGDLGITDNIDR

-1032 ADRVDVYYSTALTPE
+1032 TDRVDVYYSTALTPE
-1047 RDDLIRQTKYPDTTE
+1047 RDDLIRHTNYPDTTE
-1062 QLSNPEGAQAPN
+1062 QLSNPEGAQVPN

-1094 SDGVEWIDG
+1094 RDGVEWIDG
-1103 EDIAITFS
+1103 EDIAITFT
-1111 MMAPEAADV
+1111 MIAPEAADV
-1120 DSSVFD
+1120 DPSVLD

-1168 KQSEDGELLEGAE
+1168 KQSEDGELLEGAV

-1191 IATGLI
+1191 VATGLT

-1243 IELTKENSPV
+1243 IELTKENSPL
-1253 PGSVELSKVGEDG
+1253 PGSVGLSKVGEDG

-1278 SGDYELQTGLI
+1278 SEDNELQTGLT
-1289 TNEEGQ
+1289 TNEEGRL
-1295 IVVED
+1295 VVED

-1308 VETEAPFGYM
+1308 VETEAPFGYV
-1318 LDDTPLP
+1318 LDDSPLP
-1325 FEIDFNQEAQ
+1325 FEIDFNQESQ

-1358 AILEGV
+1358 TILEGV
-1364 EFELQDSDGNTIRE
+1364 EFELQDSDGNTLRE
-1378 GLLTDDEGELF
+1378 GLLTDVEGKLF

-1409 ELDPTPIQFE
+1409 ELDPTPISFE

-1442 LTKVGESGDTL
+1442 LTKVGENGDTL
-1453 EGAVFSLFDSEDN
+1453 EGAVFSLYDAEDN
-1466 ELQTGLTTNEEG
+1466 ELQTDLTTNEEG

-1512 DFNQEVQL
+1512 DFNQEAQL

-1534 LTKVDEEGTV
+1534 LTKVDEEGAL
-1544 LEGVEFELQDAEGN
+1544 LEGVEFELQDSDGN

-1567 EEGILFIDDLTPGS
+1567 EEGTLFIDDLTPGS

-1593 ELNPTPIAFEIG
+1593 ELNPTPIPFEIG

-1613 LSFINEITPGSV
+1613 LSFINEFTPGSV
-1625 SLTKVGQDGVVLEGA
+1625 SLTKVGQGGVVLDGA

-1659 EDGQIVVEDL
+1659 EEGQLVVEDL

-1675 FVEIEAPFGY
+1675 FVETEAPFGY
-1685 ELDATPLEFEIIFNQ
+1685 ELDDTPLEFEIIFNQ

-1741 NVLQEGLLTDEDGT
+1741 NVLQEGLLTDEEGT

-1771 ATLPGYVLDPTPI
+1771 ATIPGYVLDPTPI

-1807 SVSLT
+1807 SVGLI

-1820 LEGAVFSLFDAE
+1820 LEGAVFSLYDAE

-1839 LTTDEDGTIVVGNL
+1839 LTTDEDGRIVVENL

-1878 EIVFNQ
+1878 EVVFNQ
-1884 EAQLELTKE
+1884 EEQLELTKE

-1903 TKEDTDGT
+1903 TKEDEDGT
-1911 VLEGVE
+1911 LLEGVE

-1923 EGNTLREGLLTN
+1923 EGNTLRDGLLTN

-1956 TLPGYELDPAPI
+1956 TLPGYELDPTPI

-1978 VGEFSFV
+1978 VGELSFV

-1990 GSVGLTKVDEDGET
+1990 GSVGLTKVDEGGET
-2004 LEGAVFSLFDAEDN
+2004 LEG
-2018 ELQTGLTTDEEGRL
+2018 
-2032 VVEELAPGAY
+2032 
-2042 YFVETEAPFGYELD
+2042 
-2056 STPLEFEIV
+2056 
-2065 FNQEAQLEVTKE
+2065 
-2077 NVLILGSV
+2077 
-2085 ALAKENENGTGLE
+2085 
-2098 GVEFELQ
+2098 
-2105 DTEGNTLR
+2105 
-2113 EGLLTDENG
+2113 
-2122 VLLLDD
+2122 
-2128 LAPGSYQF
+2128 
-2136 VETATI
+2136 
-2142 PGYVLDPTPI
+2142 
-2152 SFEIEL
+2152 
-2158 GPTDIIELNFIN
+2158 
-2170 EFTLGSVGLTK
+2170 
-2181 VDEEG
+2181 
-2186 ETLEE
+2186 

-2210 NEEGRLVVEDLAP
+2210 NEEGRLVVEGLAP
-2223 GTYYFV
+2223 GSYYFV

-2238 LDSTPLE
+2238 PDSTPLE

-2251 QEAQLELTKENT
+2251 QEAQLELTKENV
-2263 LIPGAIELTKENEDG
+2263 LILGAVELTKENENG
-2278 TVIEGVEFELQDSE
+2278 TLLEGVEFELQDSE
-2292 GITLREGLLTNEDGK
+2292 GNTLREGLLTGENGV
-2307 LLIDD
+2307 LLLDD
-2312 LDPGNYQLVETAT
+2312 LEPGSYQLVETAT
-2325 LPGYELDPTPIPIE
+2325 IPGYELDPTPIPFEIE
-2339 IGLGETTI
+2339 RGQTETI
-2347 TKVSFINEFTQGSV
+2347 ELSFVNEFTPGSV
-2361 ALTKVDEEG
+2361 GLTKVNADGNVLEGAVFTLYDAEGNVLKTDLTTDEEGRLIVEELPPGSYYFVETEAPIGYELDATPLEFKIVFNQEAQVEVIKENTILPGAVELTKVDEDG
-2370 ETLEGAVFTLYDAE
+2370 ETLEGAVFTLYDSEGE
-2384 DNELQTGLTT
+2384 D
-2394 DEEGRLIVE
+2394 
-2403 GLALGTYYFVET
+2403 
-2415 EAPVGYELDN
+2415 
-2425 TPLEFEIVF
+2425 
-2434 NQEAQL
+2434 
-2440 EVIKEN
+2440 
-2446 SASPGAVELTKV
+2446 
-2458 NEDGETLEGAIF
+2458 
-2470 TLSDSED
+2470 
-2477 NELQTGLTTDEE
+2477 LQTGLTTDEE
-2489 GKLVVNDLAPG
+2489 GKLVVSDLVPG

-2513 QLDQTPITFEVEF
+2513 KLDEKPLTFEIEF

-2532 EIEVVNELILGH
+2532 MLEAINHLILGS

-2566 DNEDQV
+2566 DDKDQV
-2572 VETVTTNDLGLVD
+2572 VETIITNDLGLADVK
-2585 IQDLTPGDYRL
+2585 DLTPGDYQL

-2606 QLVEAI
+2606 QLDHAI
-2612 EFTVQVGME
+2612 EFTVKVGAE
-2621 ETLEI
+2621 EVLEL
-2626 FVQNMKLPPTEP
+2626 FVQNTKQPSEELTP
-2638 PPTATEPPAP
+2638 PPISETPEPS
-2648 PETSDTPPTSGS
+2648 ETPPTSEK
-2660 TEDVPKTLPQT
+2660 TEDLPKTLPQT

-2678 LLIAGSLL
+2678 LLIVGSLFIIVGSLL
-2686 IIIGSL
+2686 
-2692 LIVINRRKASIT
+2692 VVFNRRKGAIS